1 MLIFAHVGVMEND
14 KEQTTIFHFPII
26 LGYFFLFS
34 SINTDFFQ
42 VGRIKT
48 SNTQMTKEKNSLLFN
63 ICDIDFFAPQERYTY
78 NNAMQ
83 QNKQQVAFHILFQ
96 MINRIAIF
104 YINRPTG
111 TPQHHIG
118 IAHRIIIPHTKRWC
132 GDTT

>member
-1 MLIFAHVGVMEND
+1 MEND

-42 VGRIKT
+42 AGRIKT

-78 NNAMQ
+78 NNA
-83 QNKQQVAFHILFQ
+83 
-96 MINRIAIF
+96 
-104 YINRPTG
+104 
-111 TPQHHIG
+111 
-118 IAHRIIIPHTKRWC
+118 TK
-132 GDTT
+132 TK